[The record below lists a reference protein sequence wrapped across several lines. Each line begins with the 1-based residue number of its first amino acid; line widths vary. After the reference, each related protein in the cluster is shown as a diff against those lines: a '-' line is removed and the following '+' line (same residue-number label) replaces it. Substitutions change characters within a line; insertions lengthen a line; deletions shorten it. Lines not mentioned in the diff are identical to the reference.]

1 LNRADSAI
9 FVILEALYGLFA
21 KARGLEDKEGEI
33 ELLDI
38 GRDDG
43 VAALRAARAYGVPVR
58 HGAAAA
64 LDRRRGAFLS
74 NRHRRII
81 RPLGHPRGGAASKLW
96 PRVRMK

>member
-43 VAALRAARAYGVPVR
+43 VAALRAPLEPTAFLCAVEPPPRWIAVAALSCLI
-58 HGAAAA
+58 GAAALYA
-64 LDRRRGAFLS
+64 RSG
-74 NRHRRII
+74 I
-81 RPLGHPRGGAASKLW
+81 RAAAPLRSFGLVLG
-96 PRVRMK
+96 